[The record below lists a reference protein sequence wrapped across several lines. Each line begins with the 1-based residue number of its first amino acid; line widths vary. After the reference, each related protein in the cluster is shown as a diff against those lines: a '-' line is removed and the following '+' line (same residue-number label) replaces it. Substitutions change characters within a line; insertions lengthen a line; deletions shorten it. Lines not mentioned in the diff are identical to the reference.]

1 MKKNQSK
8 VAQNRPPT
16 FFMFWPCC
24 PNDQETEILYHQK
37 PLNAGLGI
45 KIGISPDKRDIYIS
59 CIQEKNRHFCLQ
71 ELYFF

>member
-37 PLNAGLGI
+37 PLTAGLGMSDGFLLAI
-45 KIGISPDKRDIYIS
+45 ISIGCNVFGPFQSW
-59 CIQEKNRHFCLQ
+59 EA
-71 ELYFF
+71 